1 MKKLIC
7 FVSLL
12 ILLGYLTPSA
22 SAMVETLETIPRSEE
37 DMVNYL
43 EAIKLEIVH
52 EEPRPS
58 TIDSFD
64 VNQDGLLV
72 VGDLDWTWA
81 SVYSPEGKFLYGY
94 KFEIYGSHTV
104 FWNGENVCIYFIRS
118 GILAT
123 FDENGTCLDFR
134 ELTTGAGNSDF
145 IKSLNGTTERTV
157 GGITY
162 KMERD
167 IPVLGYSR
175 IVAYEDGQEPR
186 ILYDVTQSH
195 NVHTIFKIT
204 LFLGWFGICGYYSS
218 KKRRNKKKQS

>member
-7 FVSLL
+7 FASLL
-12 ILLGYLTPSA
+12 IFLGYLTPSA
-22 SAMVETLETIPRSEE
+22 SAMVENLETIPRSEE

-43 EAIKLEIVH
+43 EAIKLEVVH
-52 EEPRPS
+52 EEPQPS
-58 TIDSFD
+58 TIYTFD

-72 VGDLDWTWA
+72 VGDGAWTSA
-81 SVYSPEGKFLYGY
+81 SVYSPEGKYLYGY
-94 KFEIYGSHTV
+94 KFDIYGSHAV
-104 FWNGENVCIYFIRS
+104 FWNGENVCIYFIRG

-123 FDENGTCLDFR
+123 FDENGTCMDFR
-134 ELTTGAGNSDF
+134 KLTTGAGNSDF

-167 IPVLGYSR
+167 IPVLGYAR

-186 ILYDVTQSH
+186 ILYDATQSH
-195 NVHTIFKIT
+195 NVETIFKII
-204 LFLGWFGICGYYSS
+204 LFLGWFGIGGYYAY
-218 KKRRNKKKQS
+218 KKRRNKKK